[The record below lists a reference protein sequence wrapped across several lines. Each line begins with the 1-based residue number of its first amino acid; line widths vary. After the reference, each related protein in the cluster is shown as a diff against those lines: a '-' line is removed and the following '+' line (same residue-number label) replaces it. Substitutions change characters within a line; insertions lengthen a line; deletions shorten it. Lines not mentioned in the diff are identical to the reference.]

1 MFPSPEQGPSPE
13 KLHLLYILPQV
24 QRRLLAHR
32 EHLAEQ
38 FSWFLSNFS
47 INYVPIS
54 SGTQNPPSRGEPLV
68 FDVGIIVGRSSA
80 LSTRCFFYMIALH
93 VYMMF
98 LLHDST

>member
-54 SGTQNPPSRGEPLV
+54 SGTQNPPSRGWHHRWKI
-68 FDVGIIVGRSSA
+68 FCTIY
-80 LSTRCFFYMIALH
+80 T
-93 VYMMF
+93 MF
-98 LLHDST
+98 LLHDSTSRLHDVSST